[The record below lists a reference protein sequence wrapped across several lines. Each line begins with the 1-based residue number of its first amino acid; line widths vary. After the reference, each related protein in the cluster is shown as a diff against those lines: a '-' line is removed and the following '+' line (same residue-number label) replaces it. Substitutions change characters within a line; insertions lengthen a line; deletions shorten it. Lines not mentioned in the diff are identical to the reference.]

1 MAKPIGERLHL
12 EGLLRTVLAAASL
25 PLLGAACAAR
35 LVSEDLARGLF
46 VRWCRL
52 ALRALGLQ
60 LEIEHEN
67 GDGWP
72 AEPSVFVLLNQA
84 SLIEA
89 LDTKEGHWRLTDE
102 AAKVLLQGPVCDTA
116 GPGQRF
122 DCPVASRVAPQQVDR
137 LFHIARRQ
145 SSGHG

>member
-1 MAKPIGERLHL
+1 MIKAALIGNLCDVS
-12 EGLLRTVLAAASL
+12 LRCASQEL
-25 PLLGAACAAR
+25 
-35 LVSEDLARGLF
+35 S
-46 VRWCRL
+46 
-52 ALRALGLQ
+52 
-60 LEIEHEN
+60 
-67 GDGWP
+67 
-72 AEPSVFVLLNQA
+72 A